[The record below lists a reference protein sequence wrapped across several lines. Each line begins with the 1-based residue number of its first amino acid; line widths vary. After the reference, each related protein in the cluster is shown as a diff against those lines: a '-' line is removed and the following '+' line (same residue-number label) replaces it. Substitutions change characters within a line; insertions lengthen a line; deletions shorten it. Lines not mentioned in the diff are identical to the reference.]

1 MNFYQMN
8 NLKIIFFGTPD
19 FSLDTLKY
27 LHNSNHKLI
36 SVVSSADK
44 KSGRGLKIKY
54 SPVKNYCIQ
63 NQISLLQPENLKCID
78 FQNDLKN
85 LKADLYVI
93 VAFKFLPKEV
103 WSIPKMGS
111 INIHASLLPNLRG
124 AAPINWSL
132 IYGHNK
138 TGLTSFFLDENIDT
152 ERFTSIDI
160 RIYDLEKDIKNLT
173 LQFEEILFKLD
184 DISNNMADLES
195 ELILKLEKSNIESK
209 KENIENYQD
218 TTEEDLEIKEKNT
231 LGKIVIS
238 DNIDAENDKD
248 SSDLNIEKEKNSLLK
263 ELSSLNPEEQM
274 QYALDQMMKKN
285 YNDSKNIL
293 DDFIK
298 NFPENQLSGS
308 AHFWLGKIYLFET
321 NYRKA
326 AIVFGEGVQKFP
338 NSIKAPEMYYEL
350 AKSLKEMD
358 KISESCK
365 TLALLA
371 QNYEGNKFT
380 KDPEKIKDKLNC
392 D

>member
-1 MNFYQMN
+1 MKYISLF
-8 NLKIIFFGTPD
+8 LLLFFLTITFNKSFAED
-19 FSLDTLKY
+19 ALTIKQQLDRITEEIKDLNKAVFNKSFDNEKLNSLDE
-27 LHNSNHKLI
+27 S
-36 SVVSSADK
+36 
-44 KSGRGLKIKY
+44 
-54 SPVKNYCIQ
+54 
-63 NQISLLQPENLKCID
+63 ID
-78 FQNDLKN
+78 
-85 LKADLYVI
+85 A
-93 VAFKFLPKEV
+93 
-103 WSIPKMGS
+103 
-111 INIHASLLPNLRG
+111 
-124 AAPINWSL
+124 
-132 IYGHNK
+132 
-138 TGLTSFFLDENIDT
+138 

-184 DISNNMADLES
+184 DISNDMVDLES
-195 ELILKLEKSNIESK
+195 KLISKFEKSNIEPR
-209 KENIENYQD
+209 KENIENNKAATD
-218 TTEEDLEIKEKNT
+218 EDLEIEEKNT

-238 DNIDAENDKD
+238 DDNTKNVKEP
-248 SSDLNIEKEKNSLLK
+248 SELSVEKEKNSLLQEVSNLK
-263 ELSSLNPEEQM
+263 PEEQM

-293 DDFIK
+293 DHFIE

-358 KISESCK
+358 KIPESCK
-365 TLALLA
+365 TLTLLE

>member
-1 MNFYQMN
+1 MKYISLFLLLFILTI
-8 NLKIIFFGTPD
+8 NLNKSFAEDALTIKQQLDRIMEEVKDLNKAVFNKSFD
-19 FSLDTLKY
+19 NEKLNSLDE
-27 LHNSNHKLI
+27 S
-36 SVVSSADK
+36 
-44 KSGRGLKIKY
+44 
-54 SPVKNYCIQ
+54 
-63 NQISLLQPENLKCID
+63 ID
-78 FQNDLKN
+78 
-85 LKADLYVI
+85 A
-93 VAFKFLPKEV
+93 
-103 WSIPKMGS
+103 
-111 INIHASLLPNLRG
+111 
-124 AAPINWSL
+124 
-132 IYGHNK
+132 
-138 TGLTSFFLDENIDT
+138 

-184 DISNNMADLES
+184 DISNDMIDLES
-195 ELILKLEKSNIESK
+195 KLISKLEKINIEPR
-209 KENIENYQD
+209 KENIENNKA
-218 TTEEDLEIKEKNT
+218 TTEEDLEIEEKNT

-238 DNIDAENDKD
+238 DDNTKNVKEPSK
-248 SSDLNIEKEKNSLLK
+248 LNVEKEKNSLLQEVSNLK
-263 ELSSLNPEEQM
+263 PEEQM

-293 DDFIK
+293 DHFIE

-358 KISESCK
+358 KIPESCK
-365 TLALLA
+365 TLTLLE

>member
-1 MNFYQMN
+1 MKYISLFLLLFILSI
-8 NLKIIFFGTPD
+8 NLNKSFAEDALTIKQQLDRVMEEVKDLNKAVFNKSFD
-19 FSLDTLKY
+19 NEKLNSLDE
-27 LHNSNHKLI
+27 S
-36 SVVSSADK
+36 
-44 KSGRGLKIKY
+44 
-54 SPVKNYCIQ
+54 
-63 NQISLLQPENLKCID
+63 ID
-78 FQNDLKN
+78 
-85 LKADLYVI
+85 A
-93 VAFKFLPKEV
+93 
-103 WSIPKMGS
+103 
-111 INIHASLLPNLRG
+111 
-124 AAPINWSL
+124 
-132 IYGHNK
+132 
-138 TGLTSFFLDENIDT
+138 

-184 DISNNMADLES
+184 DISNDMVDLES
-195 ELILKLEKSNIESK
+195 KLISKFEKSNIEPR
-209 KENIENYQD
+209 KENIENNKA
-218 TTEEDLEIKEKNT
+218 TTDEDLEIEEKNT

-238 DNIDAENDKD
+238 DDNTKNVKEPSEINV
-248 SSDLNIEKEKNSLLK
+248 EKEKNSLLQEVSNLK
-263 ELSSLNPEEQM
+263 PEEQM

-293 DDFIK
+293 DHFIE

-358 KISESCK
+358 KIPESCK
-365 TLALLA
+365 TLTLLE

>member
-1 MNFYQMN
+1 M
-8 NLKIIFFGTPD
+8 
-19 FSLDTLKY
+19 KY
-27 LHNSNHKLI
+27 
-36 SVVSSADK
+36 
-44 KSGRGLKIKY
+44 
-54 SPVKNYCIQ
+54 
-63 NQISLLQPENLKCID
+63 ISLLLILFILTINFNKSFAEDALTIKQQLDRIMEEVK
-78 FQNDLKN
+78 DLN
-85 LKADLYVI
+85 KAVFNKSFDNEKL
-93 VAFKFLPKEV
+93 
-103 WSIPKMGS
+103 
-111 INIHASLLPNLRG
+111 NSLEE
-124 AAPINWSL
+124 S
-132 IYGHNK
+132 
-138 TGLTSFFLDENIDT
+138 IDT

-184 DISNNMADLES
+184 DISNDMADLES

-209 KENIENYQD
+209 KENIENYQN

-238 DNIDAENDKD
+238 DNNKAENDKD
-248 SSDLNIEKEKNSLLK
+248 SSDLNVEKEKNSLLK

-293 DDFIK
+293 DEFIK

>member
-1 MNFYQMN
+1 MKYISLILLLFILTI
-8 NLKIIFFGTPD
+8 NLNKSFAEDALTIKQQLDRIMEEVKDLNKAVFNKSFD
-19 FSLDTLKY
+19 NEKLNSLDE
-27 LHNSNHKLI
+27 S
-36 SVVSSADK
+36 
-44 KSGRGLKIKY
+44 
-54 SPVKNYCIQ
+54 
-63 NQISLLQPENLKCID
+63 ID
-78 FQNDLKN
+78 
-85 LKADLYVI
+85 A
-93 VAFKFLPKEV
+93 
-103 WSIPKMGS
+103 
-111 INIHASLLPNLRG
+111 
-124 AAPINWSL
+124 
-132 IYGHNK
+132 
-138 TGLTSFFLDENIDT
+138 

-184 DISNNMADLES
+184 DISNDMVDLES
-195 ELILKLEKSNIESK
+195 KLISKLEKINIEPK
-209 KENIENYQD
+209 KENIENNRA
-218 TTEEDLEIKEKNT
+218 TTEEGLEIEEKNT

-238 DNIDAENDKD
+238 DDNTKNVKEP
-248 SSDLNIEKEKNSLLK
+248 SDLNVEKEKNSLLQEVSNLK
-263 ELSSLNPEEQM
+263 PEEQM

-293 DDFIK
+293 DHFIE

-358 KISESCK
+358 KIPESCK
-365 TLALLA
+365 TLTLLE

>member
-1 MNFYQMN
+1 MKYISLFLLLFILTI
-8 NLKIIFFGTPD
+8 NLNKSFAEDALTIKQQLDRVMEEVKDLNKAVFNKSFD
-19 FSLDTLKY
+19 NEKLNSLDE
-27 LHNSNHKLI
+27 S
-36 SVVSSADK
+36 
-44 KSGRGLKIKY
+44 
-54 SPVKNYCIQ
+54 
-63 NQISLLQPENLKCID
+63 ID
-78 FQNDLKN
+78 
-85 LKADLYVI
+85 A
-93 VAFKFLPKEV
+93 
-103 WSIPKMGS
+103 
-111 INIHASLLPNLRG
+111 
-124 AAPINWSL
+124 
-132 IYGHNK
+132 
-138 TGLTSFFLDENIDT
+138 

-184 DISNNMADLES
+184 DISNDMVDLES
-195 ELILKLEKSNIESK
+195 KLISKFEKSNIEPR
-209 KENIENYQD
+209 KENIENNKAATD
-218 TTEEDLEIKEKNT
+218 EDLEIEEKNT

-238 DNIDAENDKD
+238 DDNTNNVKE
-248 SSDLNIEKEKNSLLK
+248 SSKLNVEKEKNSLLQEVSNLK
-263 ELSSLNPEEQM
+263 PEEQM

-293 DDFIK
+293 DHFIE

-358 KISESCK
+358 KIPESCK
-365 TLALLA
+365 TLTLLE

>member
-1 MNFYQMN
+1 MKYISLF
-8 NLKIIFFGTPD
+8 LLIFILTITFNKSFAEEALTIKQQLD
-19 FSLDTLKY
+19 RITEEIKDLNKAVFNKSFDNEKLNSLDE
-27 LHNSNHKLI
+27 S
-36 SVVSSADK
+36 
-44 KSGRGLKIKY
+44 
-54 SPVKNYCIQ
+54 
-63 NQISLLQPENLKCID
+63 ID
-78 FQNDLKN
+78 
-85 LKADLYVI
+85 A
-93 VAFKFLPKEV
+93 
-103 WSIPKMGS
+103 
-111 INIHASLLPNLRG
+111 
-124 AAPINWSL
+124 
-132 IYGHNK
+132 
-138 TGLTSFFLDENIDT
+138 

-184 DISNNMADLES
+184 DISNDMADLES
-195 ELILKLEKSNIESK
+195 KLISKFEKNNIEPR
-209 KENIENYQD
+209 KENIDNNKA

-238 DNIDAENDKD
+238 DDNTKNVKEP
-248 SSDLNIEKEKNSLLK
+248 SDLNTEKEKNSLLQEVSNLK
-263 ELSSLNPEEQM
+263 PEEQM

-293 DDFIK
+293 DNFIE

-358 KISESCK
+358 KIPESCK
-365 TLALLA
+365 TLNLLE

-380 KDPEKIKDKLNC
+380 KDPEKIKDNLNC
-392 D
+392 N

>member
-1 MNFYQMN
+1 MKYISLFLLLFILTI
-8 NLKIIFFGTPD
+8 NLNKSFAEDALTIKQQLDRIMEEVKDLNKAVFNKSFD
-19 FSLDTLKY
+19 NEKLNSLDE
-27 LHNSNHKLI
+27 S
-36 SVVSSADK
+36 
-44 KSGRGLKIKY
+44 
-54 SPVKNYCIQ
+54 
-63 NQISLLQPENLKCID
+63 ID
-78 FQNDLKN
+78 
-85 LKADLYVI
+85 A
-93 VAFKFLPKEV
+93 
-103 WSIPKMGS
+103 
-111 INIHASLLPNLRG
+111 
-124 AAPINWSL
+124 
-132 IYGHNK
+132 
-138 TGLTSFFLDENIDT
+138 

-184 DISNNMADLES
+184 DISDDMLDLETK
-195 ELILKLEKSNIESK
+195 LISKFDKNNIEPR
-209 KENIENYQD
+209 KENIENNAATID
-218 TTEEDLEIKEKNT
+218 EDLEIKEKNT

-238 DNIDAENDKD
+238 DDNTKNVKELSN
-248 SSDLNIEKEKNSLLK
+248 LNVEKEKNSLLQEVSNLK
-263 ELSSLNPEEQM
+263 PEEQM

-293 DDFIK
+293 DHFIE

-358 KISESCK
+358 KIPESCK
-365 TLALLA
+365 TLTLLE

>member
-1 MNFYQMN
+1 MKYISLFLLLFILTI
-8 NLKIIFFGTPD
+8 NLNRSFAEDALTIKQQLDRVMEEVKDLNKAVFNKSFD
-19 FSLDTLKY
+19 NEKLNSLDE
-27 LHNSNHKLI
+27 S
-36 SVVSSADK
+36 
-44 KSGRGLKIKY
+44 
-54 SPVKNYCIQ
+54 
-63 NQISLLQPENLKCID
+63 ID
-78 FQNDLKN
+78 
-85 LKADLYVI
+85 A
-93 VAFKFLPKEV
+93 
-103 WSIPKMGS
+103 
-111 INIHASLLPNLRG
+111 
-124 AAPINWSL
+124 
-132 IYGHNK
+132 
-138 TGLTSFFLDENIDT
+138 

-184 DISNNMADLES
+184 DISDDMVDLES
-195 ELILKLEKSNIESK
+195 KLISKFEKNNIEPK
-209 KENIENYQD
+209 KENIENN
-218 TTEEDLEIKEKNT
+218 TTSIDEGLEIEEKNT

-238 DNIDAENDKD
+238 DDNTKNVKEPSN
-248 SSDLNIEKEKNSLLK
+248 LNVEKEKNSLLQEVSNLK
-263 ELSSLNPEEQM
+263 PEEQM

-293 DDFIK
+293 DHFIE

-358 KISESCK
+358 KIPESCK
-365 TLALLA
+365 TLTLLE

>member
-1 MNFYQMN
+1 MKYISLFLLLFILSI
-8 NLKIIFFGTPD
+8 NLNKSFAEDALTIKQQLDRVMEEVKDLNKAVFNKSFD
-19 FSLDTLKY
+19 NEKLNSLDE
-27 LHNSNHKLI
+27 S
-36 SVVSSADK
+36 
-44 KSGRGLKIKY
+44 
-54 SPVKNYCIQ
+54 
-63 NQISLLQPENLKCID
+63 ID
-78 FQNDLKN
+78 
-85 LKADLYVI
+85 A
-93 VAFKFLPKEV
+93 
-103 WSIPKMGS
+103 
-111 INIHASLLPNLRG
+111 
-124 AAPINWSL
+124 
-132 IYGHNK
+132 
-138 TGLTSFFLDENIDT
+138 

-184 DISNNMADLES
+184 DISNDMVDLES
-195 ELILKLEKSNIESK
+195 KLISKFEKSNIEPR
-209 KENIENYQD
+209 KENIENNKASTD
-218 TTEEDLEIKEKNT
+218 EDLEIEEKNT

-238 DNIDAENDKD
+238 DDNTKNVKEP
-248 SSDLNIEKEKNSLLK
+248 SELSVQKEKNLLLQEVSNLK
-263 ELSSLNPEEQM
+263 PEEQM

-293 DDFIK
+293 DHFIE

-358 KISESCK
+358 KIPESCK
-365 TLALLA
+365 TLTLLE

>member
-1 MNFYQMN
+1 MKYISLFLFLFILTI
-8 NLKIIFFGTPD
+8 NLNKSFAEDALTIKQQLDRVMEEVKDLNKAVFNKSFD
-19 FSLDTLKY
+19 NEKLNSLDE
-27 LHNSNHKLI
+27 S
-36 SVVSSADK
+36 
-44 KSGRGLKIKY
+44 
-54 SPVKNYCIQ
+54 
-63 NQISLLQPENLKCID
+63 ID
-78 FQNDLKN
+78 
-85 LKADLYVI
+85 A
-93 VAFKFLPKEV
+93 
-103 WSIPKMGS
+103 
-111 INIHASLLPNLRG
+111 
-124 AAPINWSL
+124 
-132 IYGHNK
+132 
-138 TGLTSFFLDENIDT
+138 

-184 DISNNMADLES
+184 DISNDMVDLES
-195 ELILKLEKSNIESK
+195 KLISKFEKNNIEPK
-209 KENIENYQD
+209 KENIENNTAATD
-218 TTEEDLEIKEKNT
+218 EDLEIEEKNT

-238 DNIDAENDKD
+238 DDNTKNVKEP
-248 SSDLNIEKEKNSLLK
+248 SDLNVEKEKNSLLQEVSNLK
-263 ELSSLNPEEQM
+263 PEEQM

-293 DDFIK
+293 DNFIK

-358 KISESCK
+358 KIPESCK
-365 TLALLA
+365 TLTLLE

>member
-1 MNFYQMN
+1 MKYISLFLLLFILTI
-8 NLKIIFFGTPD
+8 NLNKSFAEDALTIKQQLDRVMEEVKDLNKAVFNKSFD
-19 FSLDTLKY
+19 NEKLNSLDE
-27 LHNSNHKLI
+27 S
-36 SVVSSADK
+36 
-44 KSGRGLKIKY
+44 
-54 SPVKNYCIQ
+54 
-63 NQISLLQPENLKCID
+63 ID
-78 FQNDLKN
+78 
-85 LKADLYVI
+85 A
-93 VAFKFLPKEV
+93 
-103 WSIPKMGS
+103 
-111 INIHASLLPNLRG
+111 
-124 AAPINWSL
+124 
-132 IYGHNK
+132 
-138 TGLTSFFLDENIDT
+138 

-184 DISNNMADLES
+184 DISNDMVNLENK
-195 ELILKLEKSNIESK
+195 LISKLEKSNIEPR
-209 KENIENYQD
+209 KENIENNNA
-218 TTEEDLEIKEKNT
+218 TTEEDLEIEEKNT

-238 DNIDAENDKD
+238 DDNTKNVKEPSN
-248 SSDLNIEKEKNSLLK
+248 LNVEKEKNSLLQEVSNLK
-263 ELSSLNPEEQM
+263 PEEQM

-293 DDFIK
+293 DHFIE

-358 KISESCK
+358 KIPESCK
-365 TLALLA
+365 TLTLLE

>member
-1 MNFYQMN
+1 MKYISLFLILFILTINFNKSFAEDALTIKQQLDRIMEEVKDLN
-8 NLKIIFFGTPD
+8 KAVFNKSFDNEKLN
-19 FSLDTLKY
+19 SLDE
-27 LHNSNHKLI
+27 S
-36 SVVSSADK
+36 
-44 KSGRGLKIKY
+44 
-54 SPVKNYCIQ
+54 
-63 NQISLLQPENLKCID
+63 
-78 FQNDLKN
+78 
-85 LKADLYVI
+85 
-93 VAFKFLPKEV
+93 
-103 WSIPKMGS
+103 
-111 INIHASLLPNLRG
+111 
-124 AAPINWSL
+124 
-132 IYGHNK
+132 
-138 TGLTSFFLDENIDT
+138 IDT

-184 DISNNMADLES
+184 DISNDMADLES
-195 ELILKLEKSNIESK
+195 KLILKLEKSNIESK

-218 TTEEDLEIKEKNT
+218 TTEEDLEIEEKNT

-238 DNIDAENDKD
+238 DNNKAQNDKD
-248 SSDLNIEKEKNSLLK
+248 PSDLNVEKEKNSLLK

-293 DDFIK
+293 DEFIK

-358 KISESCK
+358 KIPESCK
-365 TLALLA
+365 TLTLLE

>member
-1 MNFYQMN
+1 M
-8 NLKIIFFGTPD
+8 
-19 FSLDTLKY
+19 KY
-27 LHNSNHKLI
+27 
-36 SVVSSADK
+36 
-44 KSGRGLKIKY
+44 
-54 SPVKNYCIQ
+54 
-63 NQISLLQPENLKCID
+63 ISLFLILFILTINFNKSFAEDALTIKQQLDRIMEEVK
-78 FQNDLKN
+78 DLN
-85 LKADLYVI
+85 KAVFNKSFDNEKL
-93 VAFKFLPKEV
+93 
-103 WSIPKMGS
+103 
-111 INIHASLLPNLRG
+111 NSLEE
-124 AAPINWSL
+124 S
-132 IYGHNK
+132 
-138 TGLTSFFLDENIDT
+138 IDT

-184 DISNNMADLES
+184 DISNDMADLES
-195 ELILKLEKSNIESK
+195 ELISKLEKSNIESK
-209 KENIENYQD
+209 KENIENYQA
-218 TTEEDLEIKEKNT
+218 TTKEDLEIEEKNT

-238 DNIDAENDKD
+238 DNNNEENDKD
-248 SSDLNIEKEKNSLLK
+248 SSELKAEKEKNSLLQ

-293 DDFIK
+293 DEFIK

-371 QNYEGNKFT
+371 KNYEGNKFT